1 MQPFRIL
8 HLSVGKEFARL
19 ADVIPVP
26 SIFAVVSVAQI
37 RKNSAFQKSQCGE
50 NWVDIATIIG
60 LLGAIAF
67 VTMAMLFNGDI
78 GLYVNVPSIFIVFGG
93 SLFVVLASY
102 PLAQFLS
109 SGRVVARAF
118 IFRIEEPQT
127 LIDKAV
133 EMADAAR
140 KGGFLALEETDVPNA
155 FFRKGIDMLVDG
167 HDADVV
173 RETLQKE
180 IDHNYDR
187 HFKSAKIFQTM
198 ADVSPA
204 MGMIGTLIGLV
215 AMLANMD
222 DPDAIGPAMAVA
234 LLTTLYG
241 SFIANVLCVPIVN
254 KLSLRMEQE
263 KLNQELMLDAVL
275 GIQDGQ
281 NPRIIEGLL
290 KSYLADSQ
298 RVEEEA

>member
-1 MQPFRIL
+1 M
-8 HLSVGKEFARL
+8 
-19 ADVIPVP
+19 
-26 SIFAVVSVAQI
+26 
-37 RKNSAFQKSQCGE
+37 
-50 NWVDIATIIG
+50 DIATIIG
-60 LLGAIAF
+60 LVGALAF
-67 VTMAMLFNGDI
+67 IVMAMLFNGDL

-93 SLFVVLASY
+93 SLFVVLASF
-102 PLAQFLS
+102 PLGQFLG
-109 SGRVVARAF
+109 SGRVVAKAF
-118 IFRIEEPQT
+118 AFKIEAPQE

-133 EMADAAR
+133 EMADSAR
-140 KGGFLALEETDVPNA
+140 KGGFLALEETDVPNP

-173 RETLQKE
+173 RTTLQKD
-180 IDHNYDR
+180 IDLTYDR
-187 HFKSAKIFQTM
+187 HVKSANIFQTM
-198 ADVSPA
+198 GDVSPA

-222 DPDAIGPAMAVA
+222 DPKAIGPAMAIA

-241 SFIANVLCVPIVN
+241 TFIANVICVPIVN
-254 KLSLRMEQE
+254 KLNLRMEQE

-290 KSYLADSQ
+290 KNYLAESK
-298 RVEEEA
+298 RVEEEV